1 MTSFANDFAPSM
13 RAASFDGPKH
23 AMPAALTAS
32 ATPSTRGTSG
42 PMITRFAAIRCARAT
57 TASPDVTSTSYWS
70 AIAAVPALPGAT
82 DKPST
87 SGSRRSASSSACSR
101 APDPITRTCTGA
113 NPNRSARRSPGH
125 TLEATVYGL
134 WEVPPVT
141 RGGVAVTTFQSAC
154 PFGPGSDSPRVASL
168 LPPGSDSPR
177 VASLLPPGYDFT
189 DPDVLLKGIPVTEF
203 AELRKTAPVWWN
215 EQGESIF
222 DDGGYWVISR
232 HEDIKSISR
241 NGELWSTNAKG
252 AVMRLPDGVTAD
264 QLDLTK
270 ALLINHDAPEHTRLR
285 KLVSRLFTPRSVAAL
300 EEKLAVAS
308 RDIVAAAAEKD
319 SGNFVEDIAMN
330 LPLQAIAD
338 LIGVPEADREKLFGW
353 TNSIMNTDDPDF
365 DSDPTTANAELMG
378 YAYNMA
384 EERRRCPADDIVTR
398 LVQADMDGEAMGDVE
413 FAFFVIL
420 LAVAGNETTRN
431 AMTHGI
437 NAFFEHPDQ
446 WELFKRERPDTA
458 VDEIV
463 RWATPVHCFQRT
475 ALADNEIG
483 GVTIR
488 EGQRVGLFYSSA
500 NYAEA
505 VFDRPFEFNILRDPN
520 PHLAFGGNGAHFC
533 IGANLA
539 RMEIKLIFNEIAGQ
553 IPNIAK
559 LSEPQRLRSGWI
571 NGVKDL
577 PVSYG

>member
-1 MTSFANDFAPSM
+1 MTTM
-13 RAASFDGPKH
+13 E
-23 AMPAALTAS
+23 
-32 ATPSTRGTSG
+32 
-42 PMITRFAAIRCARAT
+42 
-57 TASPDVTSTSYWS
+57 
-70 AIAAVPALPGAT
+70 
-82 DKPST
+82 
-87 SGSRRSASSSACSR
+87 SR
-101 APDPITRTCTGA
+101 
-113 NPNRSARRSPGH
+113 
-125 TLEATVYGL
+125 
-134 WEVPPVT
+134 
-141 RGGVAVTTFQSAC
+141 C
-154 PFGPGSDSPRVASL
+154 PFG
-168 LPPGSDSPR
+168 
-177 VASLLPPGYDFT
+177 PGYDFT

-203 AELRKTAPVWWN
+203 AELRRTAPVWWN
-215 EQGESIF
+215 EQAESIF

-241 NGELWSTNAKG
+241 NGDLWSTNRKG
-252 AVMRLPDGVTAD
+252 AVMRLPEGVTSE

-285 KLVSRLFTPRSVAAL
+285 KIVSRLFTPRSVAAL
-300 EEKLAVAS
+300 EERLAVAA
-308 RDIVAAAAEKD
+308 REIVSAARERN
-319 SGNFVEDIAMN
+319 SGNFVDDVAMP

-338 LIGVPEADREKLFGW
+338 LIGVPEADRERLFHW

-378 YAYNMA
+378 YAYTMA

-398 LVQADMDGEAMGDVE
+398 LIEADIDGESLGDVE

-431 AMTHGI
+431 AMTHGM

-446 WELFKRERPDTA
+446 WELFKRERPNTA

-475 ALADNEIG
+475 ALADVELG

-488 EGQRVGLFYSSA
+488 EGQRAGLFYSSA
-500 NYAEA
+500 NYDED
-505 VFDRPFEFNILRDPN
+505 VFENPFRFDILRDPN
-520 PHLAFGGNGAHFC
+520 PHLGFGGNGAHFC

-539 RMEIKLIFNEIAGQ
+539 RMEIKLIFNEIADQ
-553 IPNIAK
+553 IPDIAK
-559 LSEPQRLRSGWI
+559 LAEPQRLRSGWI

-577 PVSYG
+577 QVSYRG